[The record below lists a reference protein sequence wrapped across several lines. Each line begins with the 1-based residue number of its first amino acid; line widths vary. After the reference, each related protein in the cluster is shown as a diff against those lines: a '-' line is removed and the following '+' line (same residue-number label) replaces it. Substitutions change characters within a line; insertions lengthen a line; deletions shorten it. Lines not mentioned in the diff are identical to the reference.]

1 MSISDPRW
9 PKMNDTVKRVNTGLD
24 VDDTMA
30 TNGP

>member
-9 PKMNDTVKRVNTGLD
+9 RKMNDTVKRVNRGLN
-24 VDDTMA
+24 VDNTIA